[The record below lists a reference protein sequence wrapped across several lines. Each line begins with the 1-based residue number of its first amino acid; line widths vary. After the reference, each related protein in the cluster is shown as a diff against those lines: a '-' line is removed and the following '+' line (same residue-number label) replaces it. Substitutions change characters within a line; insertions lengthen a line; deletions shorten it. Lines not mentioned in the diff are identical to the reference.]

1 MKVSVLMPIYNTKE
15 EYLRTAIES
24 ILNQTYKDYEFLIY
38 DDASNID
45 LQSIVMSYNDER
57 IIYKKFEKNQGISKI
72 RNELVKDSRGEYLAI
87 MDHDDIS
94 LPERFEKQVK
104 LLDNNPNIGVVG
116 CWHCLLYTS
125 DAADD

>member
-87 MDHDDIS
+87 MDQS
-94 LPERFEKQVK
+94 
-104 LLDNNPNIGVVG
+104 
-116 CWHCLLYTS
+116 HCLS
-125 DAADD
+125 DLKSRLNFLIITQILEL

>member
-57 IIYKKFEKNQGISKI
+57 IHTVKMKNFQEISTLDFITSIVMNLNIKEFVIKI
-72 RNELVKDSRGEYLAI
+72 IK
-87 MDHDDIS
+87 
-94 LPERFEKQVK
+94 
-104 LLDNNPNIGVVG
+104 
-116 CWHCLLYTS
+116 
-125 DAADD
+125 

>member
-87 MDHDDIS
+87 WIMMIS
-94 LPERFEKQVK
+94 
-104 LLDNNPNIGVVG
+104 
-116 CWHCLLYTS
+116 HCLS
-125 DAADD
+125 DLKSRLNFLIITQILEL

>member
-94 LPERFEKQVK
+94 
-104 LLDNNPNIGVVG
+104 
-116 CWHCLLYTS
+116 
-125 DAADD
+125 

>member
-45 LQSIVMSYNDER
+45 LQSIVMSYND
-57 IIYKKFEKNQGISKI
+57 
-72 RNELVKDSRGEYLAI
+72 
-87 MDHDDIS
+87 
-94 LPERFEKQVK
+94 
-104 LLDNNPNIGVVG
+104 
-116 CWHCLLYTS
+116 
-125 DAADD
+125 